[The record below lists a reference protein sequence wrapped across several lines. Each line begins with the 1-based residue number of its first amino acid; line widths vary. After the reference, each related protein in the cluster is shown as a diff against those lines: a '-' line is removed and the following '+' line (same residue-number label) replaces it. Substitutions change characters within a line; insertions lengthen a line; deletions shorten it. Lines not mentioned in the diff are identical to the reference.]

1 MAKNEAIQIRWHGR
15 GGQGAK
21 TAAGMVAEVAV
32 AAGKNA
38 QAAPEYGAEREGA
51 PIKAYTR
58 ISDNPIRVH
67 DAIYFPNVIVVLD
80 ETLLVSED
88 VEEGLTD
95 DGVLLVNTKR
105 SPQDIRKELGLE
117 GRTVYAIDAT
127 GIALDEI
134 GRPIPNTVMIGAL
147 LSVTGAA
154 EVDQIEKSIHK
165 KFGAKL
171 SEGMLQGNIN
181 AVRRA
186 SEEVKSESC
195 AKN

>member
-1 MAKNEAIQIRWHGR
+1 MASNEFVQIRWHAR

-58 ISDNPIRVH
+58 ISDQPIRVH

-80 ETLLVSED
+80 ETLLRSED
-88 VEEGLTD
+88 VEEGLVE
-95 DGVLLVNTKR
+95 DGSLLVNTKR
-105 SPQDIRKELGLE
+105 SPAEVRQQLGLE
-117 GRTVYAIDAT
+117 GRTIYTIDAT
-127 GIALDEI
+127 GIALEEI

-154 EVDQIEKSIHK
+154 EVEQIEDSIHK

-186 SEEVKSESC
+186 CEEIKSE
-195 AKN
+195 

>member
-1 MAKNEAIQIRWHGR
+1 MVVDNAIQIRWHGR

-32 AAGKNA
+32 SAGKNA

-58 ISDNPIRVH
+58 ISDEPIRVH
-67 DAIYFPNVIVVLD
+67 DAIYFPDVIVVLD
-80 ETLLVSED
+80 ETLLNSEN
-88 VEEGLTD
+88 VEEGLFD
-95 DGVLLVNTKR
+95 DGILLVNTKR
-105 SPQDIRKELGLE
+105 SAAEIREQLGLE
-117 GRTVYAIDAT
+117 GKSIYTIDAT
-127 GIALDEI
+127 GIALEEI

-154 EVDQIEKSIHK
+154 EVEQIEKNIHK

-171 SEGMLQGNIN
+171 SEGMLNGNIK
-181 AVRRA
+181 AVKRA
-186 SEEVKSESC
+186 CKEVKS
-195 AKN
+195 K

>member
-1 MAKNEAIQIRWHGR
+1 MARSDTIQIRWHGR

-51 PIKAYTR
+51 PVKAYTR
-58 ISDNPIRVH
+58 ISEMPIRVH
-67 DAIYFPNVIVVLD
+67 DAIYFPNVVVVLD
-80 ETLLVSED
+80 ETLLESED
-88 VEEGLTD
+88 VEEGLTEE
-95 DGVLLVNTKR
+95 GVLLVNSKR
-105 SPQDIRKELGLE
+105 SPEEVRSRLGLK
-117 GRTVYAIDAT
+117 GRTVYTVDAT

-147 LSVTGAA
+147 LSVTGAVEA
-154 EVDQIEKSIHK
+154 EEIEKSIHK

-171 SEGMLQGNIN
+171 SEGMLQGNIK
-181 AVRRA
+181 AVKRA
-186 SEEVKSESC
+186 CEEIKSE
-195 AKN
+195 